1 MLSGKLNQLNERK
14 LAIIVHS
21 LFSGWMLS
29 FLFEGQILYALSEM
43 HDIDPDIMVFGGLA
57 ASFFGLLL
65 NGFLVKTKKRAKRLF
80 LYCYPLFILL
90 SLPFFFEPSILWTL
104 SIIIGSFLS
113 GNCVA
118 SWGYYLK
125 SSTPRRD
132 RIKTIADMII
142 FSNVLMIIINMVT
155 IHLSSYLGFTLSI
168 IMLLLAFIF
177 ALKLPEDSNIINSD
191 RSTENQVSIKS
202 LLVFLCFFIII
213 ITINSGLMYEV
224 VNPAFEH
231 LKWLTSW
238 YWAIPYIIAIL
249 IMRNLPKKISRS
261 HLLYVAIAMMG
272 ISFISFM
279 SLGRSAVSYII
290 INTLMLGSCGV
301 YDLFWWSIL
310 GEMLDFRDNPARI
323 LGIGLSA
330 NILGILLGCII
341 GNIIIFNNGGSTNPT
356 LLALTVVCVG
366 LALLPF
372 LHKHLSLL
380 LKDHVYLKMYSEM
393 TIEEQNDGISHG
405 KRLEILSEREKQV
418 TSRLLQ
424 GKTYKTIAE
433 ELFISENTVKYF
445 VKNIYS
451 KFNINSRS
459 ELIERIFNDKN
470 YEL

>member
-1 MLSGKLNQLNERK
+1 MIYGRLKGLNERQ

-29 FLFEGQILYALSEM
+29 FLFEGQILYTLSELHGIIPNVM
-43 HDIDPDIMVFGGLA
+43 IFGGIA
-57 ASFFGLLL
+57 ASFSGLLL
-65 NGFLVKTKKRAKRLF
+65 SGFFVKSKKRAKRLF
-80 LYCYPLFILL
+80 LYCYPVFILL
-90 SLPFFFEPSILWTL
+90 SIPFFFEPSILWTL
-104 SIIIGSFLS
+104 GIVIGSFLA

-125 SSTPRRD
+125 SSTPKSE

-142 FSNVLMIIINMVT
+142 LSNVLMIIINMAT
-155 IHLSSYLGFTLSI
+155 IHISSYLGLALSI

-177 ALKLPEDSNIINSD
+177 ALKLPEDSYIIESESNVKD
-191 RSTENQVSIKS
+191 YVSIKS
-202 LLVFLCFFIII
+202 LLVFLCFFIIV

-238 YWAIPYIIAIL
+238 YWAVPYIIAIL
-249 IMRNLPKKISRS
+249 IMRNLPKRISRS
-261 HLLYVAIAMMG
+261 HLLYVAIAMIG

-279 SLGRSAVSYII
+279 SLGRSAISYII
-290 INTLMLGSCGV
+290 INTLMLGACGV

-310 GEMLDFRDNPARI
+310 GEMLDFRDNAAKI
-323 LGIGLSA
+323 LGTGLSA
-330 NILGILLGCII
+330 NNFGILLGGMI
-341 GNIIIFNNGGSTNPT
+341 GNAIISDNIYSTNPT
-356 LLALTVVCVG
+356 LLALTVACVG

-372 LHKHLSLL
+372 LHKHLSFL

-393 TIEEQNDGISHG
+393 TMEEENNEINHG
-405 KRLEILSEREKQV
+405 ERLEILSEREKQV

-451 KFNINSRS
+451 KYSISSRS
-459 ELIERIFNDKN
+459 ELIETIFSDK
-470 YEL
+470 EI

>member
-1 MLSGKLNQLNERK
+1 MIYSRLGQLNERQ

-29 FLFEGQILYALSEM
+29 FIFEGQILYTLSEI
-43 HDIDPDIMVFGGLA
+43 HDINIDIMIFGGLA
-57 ASFFGLLL
+57 AFFLGLILS
-65 NGFLVKTKKRAKRLF
+65 GFFVKSQKRARRLF
-80 LYCYPLFILL
+80 LYCYPVFILI
-90 SLPFFFEPSILWTL
+90 SLPFFSEPSLLWTL
-104 SIIIGSFLS
+104 GIIIGSFLA

-125 SSTPRRD
+125 SSTPKSEK
-132 RIKTIADMII
+132 IKTIADMII
-142 FSNVLMIIINMVT
+142 LSNILMIIINIAT
-155 IHLSSYLGFTLSI
+155 IHISYFLGLALSI
-168 IMLLLAFIF
+168 VMLLFAFMF
-177 ALKLPEDSNIINSD
+177 ALKLPIDYHIDDSCESAE
-191 RSTENQVSIKS
+191 SHVSIKS
-202 LLVFLCFFIII
+202 LLVFLCFFIIV

-238 YWAIPYIIAIL
+238 YWAVPYIIAIL
-249 IMRNLPKKISRS
+249 IMRNLPKEINRS

-279 SLGRSAVSYII
+279 CLGRNAISYII
-290 INTLMLGSCGV
+290 IDTLMLGACGV

-310 GEMLDFRDNPARI
+310 GESLDFRDNSARI

-330 NILGILLGCII
+330 NILGILLGAII
-341 GNIIIFNNGGSTNPT
+341 GNIIIFNNASSTNPT

-372 LHKHLSLL
+372 LHKHLSFL
-380 LKDHVYLKMYSEM
+380 LKDHIYLKMYSEM
-393 TIEEQNDGISHG
+393 IIEEQDNKINHI
-405 KRLEILSEREKQV
+405 KKLEILSEREKQV

-451 KFNINSRS
+451 KFNIRSRS
-459 ELIERIFNDKN
+459 ELIETIFDDKN
-470 YEL
+470 